1 MIIQIGGLLAKRAV
15 WDKKFPG
22 DNDHPNWRAPRK
34 EGGFGQ
40 QICKDNDHPNLTVP
54 SQKWNNKFAN
64 NHDFPCMTSPLQFF
78 CKVVVIIWMRRPLS
92 KRMMILTIII
102 LMIILK
108 VYLVSWCAAHC
119 NCMLMI
125 RCDWFSLE
133 PMPETPWAEA
143 SSFKGLNA
151 IRFVVVLNQLLHNIL
166 Y

>member
-1 MIIQIGGLLAKRAV
+1 MIIQIGGLLAKRV
-15 WDKKFPG
+15 VSD
-22 DNDHPNWRAPRK
+22 
-34 EGGFGQ
+34 
-40 QICKDNDHPNLTVP
+40 
-54 SQKWNNKFAN
+54 NKFAKIMIIQIWRLPHRRRFGTTN
-64 NHDFPCMTSPLQFF
+64 LQTIMIFHIWQPLCIFG
-78 CKVVVIIWMRRPLS
+78 KVVVIIWMRRPLS

-119 NCMLMI
+119 ICMLII

-133 PMPETPWAEA
+133 PMPETPWAKA